1 MFNGI
6 SKKADALT
14 RQMRDMRHRVQSL
27 EMRVAELEHEA
38 KETKETLLRVSESAS
53 ESYAEITI
61 HLLEHKLRRSPLY
74 RLRRL
79 DERWLHT

>member
-27 EMRVAELEHEA
+27 EVRVGLLEREA
-38 KETKETLLRVSESAS
+38 KETKGMLFRISESEA
-53 ESYAEITI
+53 ETYAEIKM
-61 HLLEHKLRRSPLY
+61 HLLEHELRRSPLY
-74 RLRRL
+74 RLRKL

>member
-14 RQMRDMRHRVQSL
+14 RQMRDMRKRVQSL
-27 EMRVAELEHEA
+27 EVRVGLLEREA
-38 KETKETLLRVSESAS
+38 KETKDMLLRVSESEA
-53 ESYAEITI
+53 ENYAEIKM
-61 HLLEHKLRRSPLY
+61 HLFEHELRRNPLY

>member
-27 EMRVAELEHEA
+27 EVRVGLLEREA
-38 KETKETLLRVSESAS
+38 KETKDMLLRVSESEA
-53 ESYAEITI
+53 ETYAEIKM
-61 HLLEHKLRRSPLY
+61 HLLEHELRRSPLY

>member
-6 SKKADALT
+6 SKKADTLT

-27 EMRVAELEHEA
+27 EVRVGLLEREA
-38 KETKETLLRVSESAS
+38 KETKGMLFRISESAS

>member
-27 EMRVAELEHEA
+27 EMRVGLLEREA
-38 KETKETLLRVSESAS
+38 KETKEMLFRIGESEA
-53 ESYAEITI
+53 ENYAEITI

-74 RLRRL
+74 WLRRL

>member
-27 EMRVAELEHEA
+27 EVCVGLLEREA
-38 KETKETLLRVSESAS
+38 KETKGMLFRISESEA

>member
-27 EMRVAELEHEA
+27 EVRVGLLEREA
-38 KETKETLLRVSESAS
+38 KETKDMLLRVSEGEA
-53 ESYAEITI
+53 ETYAEIKM
-61 HLLEHKLRRSPLY
+61 HLLEHELRRNPLY